1 MKKNPL
7 FLIILIF
14 FLGFLAGDFESKEF
28 KKKVK
33 NFKVRFFSKQNL
45 DLNEKENLDNQKK
58 IKANSYDLI
67 IKELITFDVVSDF
80 GLPGHVLRSAGF
92 QMNKNEEKYDY
103 KIFLQDG
110 RLINTKS
117 ILKSNLPDNVI
128 YEKSEDLRDIVSG
141 GLKSAFSIKDKNFGV
156 ISNNKSGCNYL
167 SIIELNENK
176 ILLEGKCLPNDEDI
190 DFNGSG
196 GAYFFEGENLYI
208 TIGIPTASGE
218 KIGMLAQDGKSI
230 YGKILKIKKRELL
243 KNNNDKIEYEIF
255 SIGHRNPQGLVKI
268 NGKIFSTEH
277 GPQGGDE
284 INLIKKNNN
293 YGWPLES
300 YGTRY
305 GDGKSFNFQKS
316 EKKLTRP
323 VFSFLPSIAPS
334 SLGKC
339 PKNLANFYKS
349 TICLISLSLREQSL
363 FVILIE
369 KENYRVQN
377 IEKIQLGKRMRHF
390 GTKLDG
396 DIFFDNNS
404 FFVSTDDL
412 TILEIKFLNFR

>member
-1 MKKNPL
+1 
-7 FLIILIF
+7 
-14 FLGFLAGDFESKEF
+14 
-28 KKKVK
+28 
-33 NFKVRFFSKQNL
+33 
-45 DLNEKENLDNQKK
+45 
-58 IKANSYDLI
+58 
-67 IKELITFDVVSDF
+67 
-80 GLPGHVLRSAGF
+80 
-92 QMNKNEEKYDY
+92 MNKNEEKYDY

-110 RLINTKS
+110 RVINTKS

-128 YEKSEDLRDIVSG
+128 YEKSEDIRDIVSG

-196 GAYFFEGENLYI
+196 GAYFFEGEDLYI

-218 KIGMLAQDGKSI
+218 KMAMLAQDGKSI

-255 SIGHRNPQGLVKI
+255 SIGHRNPQGLVRI

-305 GDGKSFNFQKS
+305 GDGKSFSFQKS

-390 GTKLDG
+390 GTKLNG

>member
-1 MKKNPL
+1 
-7 FLIILIF
+7 
-14 FLGFLAGDFESKEF
+14 
-28 KKKVK
+28 
-33 NFKVRFFSKQNL
+33 
-45 DLNEKENLDNQKK
+45 
-58 IKANSYDLI
+58 
-67 IKELITFDVVSDF
+67 
-80 GLPGHVLRSAGF
+80 
-92 QMNKNEEKYDY
+92 
-103 KIFLQDG
+103 
-110 RLINTKS
+110 
-117 ILKSNLPDNVI
+117 
-128 YEKSEDLRDIVSG
+128 
-141 GLKSAFSIKDKNFGV
+141 
-156 ISNNKSGCNYL
+156 
-167 SIIELNENK
+167 
-176 ILLEGKCLPNDEDI
+176 
-190 DFNGSG
+190 
-196 GAYFFEGENLYI
+196 
-208 TIGIPTASGE
+208 
-218 KIGMLAQDGKSI
+218 MLAQDGKSI

-255 SIGHRNPQGLVKI
+255 SIGHRNPQGLVRI

-305 GDGKSFNFQKS
+305 GDGKSFSFQKS

-390 GTKLDG
+390 GTKLNG

-412 TILEIKFLNFR
+412 TILKIKFLNFR